1 MEGVE
6 MEKPLLYF
14 DELTGE
20 RDFDAAFA
28 EANEPTKLPA
38 QGQLKLLVGELVFLN
53 RLYRHGML
61 DGSVIVYI
69 GSAPGTHI
77 CCLHSHFQELGVS
90 LKWIL
95 VDGRKH
101 DACLMGLRNVT
112 TVTRFADEAYLR
124 ELRAELRRAKVV
136 LISDIRSNRVNTEPT
151 TADLLRDYALQNVMV
166 SVLKPI
172 ASSLKWRCPF
182 PDSWEKDFYVPCGKE
197 MLQPFAPPFSAEMRL
212 LSVYADAPARLR
224 LVTLSDAVRYEKRM
238 FYLNSVVR
246 RRVILNFDYPNQEY
260 DFFHMF
266 YLLSSVVCSREF
278 KSAKEKVLSLQ
289 QGFFRFLRIPAV
301 STPGL
306 RAPGDE
312 PAQRAVPGKNSL
324 SKGRGKKRSVRDHK

>member
-1 MEGVE
+1 

-14 DELTGE
+14 DDIAGE

-28 EANEPTKLPA
+28 AENEPPRMPA

-53 RLYRHGML
+53 RLYKHGLL
-61 DGSVIVYI
+61 DGSVIVYV

-90 LKWIL
+90 LKWVLI
-95 VDGRKH
+95 DGRKH
-101 DACLMGLRNVT
+101 DSCLMGLRNVT

-124 ELRAELRRAKVV
+124 ELKSSMRRSKIV

-166 SVLKPI
+166 SVLRPI

-182 PDSWEKDFYVPCGKE
+182 PDSWERDFYVPCGKE

-212 LSVYADAPARLR
+212 LTVHAETPARMR
-224 LVTLSDAVRYEKRM
+224 LVTLADAVRYEKRM
-238 FYLNSVVR
+238 FFLNSVVR

-266 YLLSSVVCSREF
+266 HLLSTVVCSREF
-278 KSAKEKVLSLQ
+278 KSAKDKVLSLQ
-289 QGFFRFLRIPAV
+289 QSFFRFLRIPPLA
-301 STPGL
+301 TPGL
-306 RAPGDE
+306 RAPRDE
-312 PAQRAVPGKNSL
+312 PAQCAVPGKDPL
-324 SKGRGKKRSVRDHK
+324 PKGRGKKRPVRGDK